1 MNKLTRQFLNLILEE
16 KEKEK
21 EKKDSKE
28 KSEKEEDS
36 KQQPK
41 RTKEKFAVETSNRLS
56 KGRPIGDAGLANM
69 KYRADGDPAEAKEML
84 GELKIAGASGDN
96 WYDNVASVFNSARN
110 GEMRALVQ
118 GASVVES
125 GNGVPGVRL
134 RLVSIWRDDDKGGK
148 RSFGMI
154 RAVHVAAVNVGY
166 IKDAKGIRVEEVVGQ
181 DALIFYKGK
190 KAKSWQN

>member
-1 MNKLTRQFLNLILEE
+1 
-16 KEKEK
+16 
-21 EKKDSKE
+21 
-28 KSEKEEDS
+28 
-36 KQQPK
+36 
-41 RTKEKFAVETSNRLS
+41 
-56 KGRPIGDAGLANM
+56 M
-69 KYRADGDPAEAKEML
+69 KYRADGDPAEAKKML
-84 GELKIAGASGDN
+84 GELKITGASGDN

-134 RLVSIWRDDDKGGK
+134 RLVSIWRDDDKKGK